1 MTGTRTTLLAV
12 DDPSL
17 VSVLSQEE
25 VAFAAELARLY
36 PSDEDRVIYADDL
49 GEHGCDLDVLLDRD
63 LVDAGPDLDAPVEA
77 AEAILAAADRPDGCG
92 AEDLALLEATDP
104 ASLDDPLARIAYV
117 KVLNRVEAAIAARR
131 HDAVLS
137 LVPVLPHGYDYLAE
151 ESWEVELAQA
161 NRSSFRAARQMIDA
175 ARAGRMVFGGMQ
187 AALAAGRVSDKH
199 VRILLERTR
208 VIADAAT
215 LAAIGEQALPLA
227 LTLTPPRFTDALE
240 QVILRFDPD
249 APARRKRAIENRDVW
264 TCTLPDGMA
273 MLGIKTD
280 AATVAAMAERIR
292 TAAKDLQTAR
302 GGVAA
307 ARAGD
312 VDAAMH
318 ACRADAATAIILGDP
333 QPDGSVVFD
342 PAAQTVVHVQ
352 LVIDLATLRH
362 EADNPVLLDGCPI
375 PAQMG
380 RHIASYARAFRR
392 IVTDPVTGHLLDYG
406 REQYLPAP
414 LRDHVL
420 HRDGGC
426 RIPGCGTRRISGLE
440 MDHALRFPDG
450 PSDPAN
456 TGGISTRCH
465 QLKTAGYLDLVDGK
479 PDGSVTLVTL
489 LGQRIHI
496 PPRPYTGWQPPP
508 ADDPPPF

>member
-131 HDAVLS
+131 YDAVLS

-175 ARAGRMVFGGMQ
+175 ARANRMVFGGMQ

-215 LAAIGEQALPLA
+215 LAAIGEEALPLA

-273 MLGIKTD
+273 MLGITTD

-292 TAAKDLQTAR
+292 TAAKDLQAAR
-302 GGVAA
+302 GGTAA

-312 VDAAMH
+312 LDAAMH

-406 REQYLPAP
+406 RETYLPSP
-414 LRDHVL
+414 LRDYVL

-426 RIPGCGTRRISGLE
+426 RIPGCGTRRINALE
-440 MDHALRFPDG
+440 MDHALKWPLG